1 MLGCSGDPPPA
12 PTEFDLPEVVNHGG
26 PVLTTA
32 RIQPIYVADF
42 PYGSEMDT
50 FVSRLP
56 GSAYWHQI
64 GAEYGLGPAVALPGV
79 TSVAALAS
87 VVGPDD
93 ATALV
98 ADVFASGLLPGLP
111 RGDTIYALFFPST
124 IAVSVNGRQL
134 CQGGLFGYHAEAV
147 VAGVNVPMV
156 VVADCGADSDAT
168 ALSGAGAVSA
178 ILSHELVEAATD
190 PFPDSAP
197 AFADVDARHAVWSQA
212 LDGGELAD
220 LCENEAPNVIM
231 PDDLGYPVQRIWSNA
246 AVRAGTGPC
255 VPVPPGE
262 VYFVAVPRLPDTARL
277 AGSPTEVA
285 ALVAPIASA
294 ATVEVDF
301 RSEPDPPSSW
311 QAVALEIHGDGET
324 AAAGTVP
331 PVSGTAGRSATL
343 TVAAPPAQAG
353 TFPLVI
359 VSHAAGALHLWVGTI
374 VRR

>member
-1 MLGCSGDPPPA
+1 MLGCAGDPPAA

-56 GSAYWHQI
+56 ASAYWHQA

-79 TSVAALAS
+79 TSEGGLAS

-98 ADVFASGLLPGLP
+98 AGAFASGLLSGGP

-134 CQGGLFGYHAEAV
+134 CEAGLFGYHTESL
-147 VAGVNVPMV
+147 VAGVKVATV
-156 VVADCGADSDAT
+156 VVADCGADSAAT
-168 ALSGAGAVSA
+168 ASSGAGAVTA

-197 AFADVDARHAVWSQA
+197 AYADVDARHAIWSQA
-212 LDGGELAD
+212 LEGGEVAD

-231 PDDLGYPVQRIWSNA
+231 ADDLGYPVQRIWSNA

-262 VYFVAVPRLPDTARL
+262 VYFVAVPRLPDATRL
-277 AGSPTEVA
+277 AGSPAEVA
-285 ALVAPIASA
+285 ALVAPVASA
-294 ATVEVDF
+294 AAVEVDF
-301 RSEPDPPSSW
+301 RSEPAPPSSW
-311 QAVALEIHGDGET
+311 QAVALEIHADGET
-324 AAAGTVP
+324 AAAGTVA
-331 PVSGTAGRSATL
+331 PVSGAAGDSATL
-343 TVAAPPAQAG
+343 TIAAPAAQTG